1 MNPFSDENLT
11 RALREASGSLAEPDA
26 RPTCSGVED
35 AHNLKTEL
43 ESLHNFPLGKI
54 GRKLYRLM
62 IKQWPKPD
70 NNYDWVYEPGALE
83 LIPIEK
89 ASVLS
94 AANKLSSSHAAAT
107 KVTPLAVASISDLAP
122 ATSNVAELSIVVD
135 LQNEEVGGFR
145 AGNALPE
152 GKNDDE
158 FVCHWQQESPV
169 LKMLG
174 EQLTAPKKLIP
185 GFNVLTVL
193 DYNYNLKL
201 PDLRDICSL
210 EYLDSKSIEGL
221 SHALES
227 PLLESYNFTMI
238 PFGKKLK
245 WVNGLSSVSK
255 RGGVRITKPSARRF
269 SREVDQI
276 FSSEQ
281 FDGRV
286 LFTEEAHHARI
297 TSVAE
302 IELVLRTM
310 NSALT
315 TFQSRMAVGCTAS
328 PKNPFHAAV
337 DFVMGIFKL
346 KENQSQ
352 TIKECHDSG
361 AGEFELVEWRLDV
374 DPSSDLALK
383 GSAGHFR
390 DYWFKLQNHQLSLK
404 WQDKAGQRHPETIF
418 LVGDAEPERAGAM
431 MVTAF
436 EDAHVGQERAM
447 RLIGSLKDFVE
458 LQARVH

>member
-11 RALREASGSLAEPDA
+11 RALREATGSSPDPDSS
-26 RPTCSGVED
+26 PTCSGVEE
-35 AHNLKTEL
+35 AHHLKTEL

-94 AANKLSSSHAAAT
+94 AANKLSSSHATAT

-122 ATSNVAELSIVVD
+122 ATSNVAELSIGVD
-135 LQNEEVGGFR
+135 SQEEELADFR
-145 AGNALPE
+145 AGNALSE
-152 GKNDDE
+152 GKGDDE
-158 FVCHWQQESPV
+158 LVRRWQRESPV
-169 LKMLG
+169 LIMLG
-174 EQLTAPKKLIP
+174 EKLTAPKKLIP
-185 GFNVLTVL
+185 RFDVLTGQ
-193 DYNYNLKL
+193 DGNYNFKL

-210 EYLDSKSIEGL
+210 EYLDSKSIEER
-221 SHALES
+221 SHALEL
-227 PLLESYNFTMI
+227 PLLESYNLTVI
-238 PFGKKLK
+238 PFEKKLK
-245 WVNGLSSVSK
+245 WVNGLSGVSM
-255 RGGVRITKPSARRF
+255 RGGVRINPPSAGRI
-269 SREVDQI
+269 SCVLDQI

-302 IELVLRTM
+302 IELVLQTM

-337 DFVMGIFKL
+337 DFVMGIFKP

-352 TIKECHDSG
+352 TIKGCHDSG
-361 AGEFELVEWRLDV
+361 AGEFESVEWRIDV

-458 LQARVH
+458 RQARVH